1 MSSFLLKIIAII
13 SMTIDHA
20 ARIIGQHGLM
30 ELFHISLSTSYRVI
44 QIMGIF
50 GRMAFPIFAFLIA
63 EGTRKTRSMPKY
75 IGRLA
80 LFAVIS
86 EPIFYFGNNIR
97 NEVGLM
103 DFINHLLG
111 LNFSNVF
118 FTLML
123 GASAI
128 YAYQLL
134 ENKPKKMR
142 YWYIP
147 ILIFIVLVGGYIGC
161 DYGVAGIILIVAL
174 YFAQKKPQKVAV
186 ILIWSIALYIIS
198 QGVGNWSQAWDIPIA
213 NCIFATLSSVLICL
227 NNGKRGK
234 PLKWLFYIYYPAHI
248 LVLSCLSS
256 IIT

>member
-13 SMTIDHA
+13 SMTVDHA
-20 ARIIGQHGLM
+20 AKIIGQTGLM
-30 ELFHISLSTSYRVI
+30 ELFQISLSTSYHVK
-44 QIMGIF
+44 QIMEIF

-63 EGTRKTRSMPKY
+63 EGARKTRSMPKY

-97 NEVGLM
+97 NEVGLI
-103 DFINHLLG
+103 DFINHLLD

-123 GASAI
+123 GAGAI

-147 ILIFIVLVGGYIGC
+147 ILLFIVFVGGYIGC
-161 DYGVAGIILIVAL
+161 DYGMAGIILIVAL
-174 YFAQKKPQKVAV
+174 YFTQKKPHKVAV
-186 ILIWSIALYIIS
+186 ILIWSVALYIIS
-198 QGVGNWSQAWDIPIA
+198 QGMGNWSQVWDVPIA
-213 NCIFATLSSVLICL
+213 NCIFAALSAVLICL
-227 NNGKRGK
+227 YNGKRGK
-234 PLKWLFYIYYPAHI
+234 PLKWTFYIYYPAHI
-248 LVLSCLSS
+248 LVLTCLSNL
-256 IIT
+256 IR

>member
-20 ARIIGQHGLM
+20 AKIIGQHGLM

-44 QIMGIF
+44 QIMEIF

-80 LFAVIS
+80 LFAIIS
-86 EPIFYFGNNIR
+86 EPIFYFGNNVR

-147 ILIFIVLVGGYIGC
+147 ILVFIVFVGGYIGC
-161 DYGVAGIILIVAL
+161 DYGMAGIILIVAL
-174 YFAQKKPQKVAV
+174 YFAQKKPHKVAV
-186 ILIWSIALYIIS
+186 ILIWSVALYIIS
-198 QGVGNWSQAWDIPIA
+198 QGMGNWSQVWNLPIA
-213 NCIFATLSSVLICL
+213 KCIFATLSSVLICL
-227 NNGKRGK
+227 YNGKRGK

>member
-1 MSSFLLKIIAII
+1 MTSFLLKIIAIV
-13 SMTIDHA
+13 SMTFDHA
-20 ARIIGQHGLM
+20 AKIIGQTGLM
-30 ELFHISLSTSYRVI
+30 ELFQISLSTSYHVK
-44 QIMGIF
+44 QIMEIF
-50 GRMAFPIFAFLIA
+50 WRMAFPIFAFLIA

-86 EPIFYFGNNIR
+86 EPVFFWGNNIR
-97 NEVGLM
+97 NEVGFA

-118 FTLML
+118 FTLTL

-147 ILIFIVLVGGYIGC
+147 ILLLIVLAGGYIGC
-161 DYGVAGIILIVAL
+161 DYGMAGIILIAAL
-174 YFAQKKPQKVAV
+174 YFAQKRPQKAAV
-186 ILIWSIALYIIS
+186 ILIWSISLYIIS
-198 QGVGNWSQAWDIPIA
+198 QGMGNWSQVWDVPIA
-213 NCIFATLSSVLICL
+213 NCIFAALSSVLICL
-227 NNGKRGK
+227 YNGKRGK
-234 PLKWLFYIYYPAHI
+234 PVKWSFYIYYPIHI

-256 IIT
+256 IIK